1 MAYMCDFETTTDP
14 EDCRVWAW
22 GVCDIDNPENFEY
35 GNSIKEFL
43 KWLRKHTGVKLYFHN
58 LKFDGEFI
66 IHNLFKEGFHHNPDK
81 TKLEPNQFS
90 TLISD
95 KGNFYTMDICYKKY
109 GRKRVG
115 NTIIDSL
122 KILPFSV
129 EQIAKTFGLPMSK
142 GEIDYSKYR
151 EPGYMLTEDEVD
163 YLRRDVQIPAKA
175 LKLLFNQ
182 GLQEITQGSNALHDY
197 KKILGDKLFN
207 YRFPTT

>member
-1 MAYMCDFETTTDP
+1 MCDFETTTDP

>member
-1 MAYMCDFETTTDP
+1 MCDFETTTDP

-95 KGNFYTMDICYKKY
+95 KGNFYSMDICYKKY